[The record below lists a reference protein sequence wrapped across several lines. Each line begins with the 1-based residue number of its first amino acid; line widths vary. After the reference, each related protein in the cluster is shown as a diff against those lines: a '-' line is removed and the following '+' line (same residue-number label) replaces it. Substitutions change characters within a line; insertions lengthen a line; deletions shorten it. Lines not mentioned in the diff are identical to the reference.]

1 MCKSWSKSAKGKTH
15 YTVVEGL
22 RKVMVQFD
30 AALQKFGIEIEEQQK
45 SAKTGLPHYA
55 SFEEGLS
62 DISMFSV
69 VQANTM
75 F

>member
-1 MCKSWSKSAKGKTH
+1 
-15 YTVVEGL
+15 
-22 RKVMVQFD
+22 MVHFD
-30 AALQKFGIEIEEQQK
+30 AALQTFGIEIAEKQK

-62 DISMFSV
+62 DISMVSV